1 MSVNFKDRENIL
13 QINSDFDYSKLP
25 RPRKKKKLFSLSN
38 IKVTVVKGSDLI
50 FFEDGFKILNDYQ
63 VEVTMFNKVESTSIW
78 SSKESPTW
86 NETFHFENFMNKR
99 EESFLK
105 IEVFDIDDI
114 LNLKNTLGVGT
125 LFVEPNT
132 SNEESCLKKDG
143 NFGEKISF
151 EEEKWVNLKNV
162 KSGKVLLKIMMD
174 IEILERK
181 SFNDKNRSTNYS
193 SIKESIGT
201 NKNLLYVIN

>member
-174 IEILERK
+174 IEVMERK
-181 SFNDKNRSTNYS
+181 K
-193 SIKESIGT
+193 
-201 NKNLLYVIN
+201 